1 MKTFTKK
8 YNVNIIDYQS
18 FSFSK
23 AYDVKITNAI
33 RLSSQYTETKKS
45 AKNNS
50 WHSFFTIVSQNDT
63 PPILPLPSISYNI
76 TQYENLSRTFTS

>member
-1 MKTFTKK
+1 VKTFTKK

-33 RLSSQYTETKKS
+33 RLSSEYITTLKKS
-45 AKNNS
+45 AKNC
-50 WHSFFTIVSQNDT
+50 FGTLF
-63 PPILPLPSISYNI
+63 LL
-76 TQYENLSRTFTS
+76 

>member
-1 MKTFTKK
+1 VKTFTKK

-33 RLSSQYTETKKS
+33 RLSSEYIAIKKS
-45 AKNNS
+45 AK
-50 WHSFFTIVSQNDT
+50 TISGT
-63 PPILPLPSISYNI
+63 LFL
-76 TQYENLSRTFTS
+76 L

>member
-1 MKTFTKK
+1 LITKTIRKFYFVKTFTKK

-33 RLSSQYTETKKS
+33 RLSSEYITTLKK
-45 AKNNS
+45 KG
-50 WHSFFTIVSQNDT
+50 QK
-63 PPILPLPSISYNI
+63 
-76 TQYENLSRTFTS
+76 